1 MSSNSGDGGVATQA
15 QTQQRKPKS
24 KTKAFQ
30 GTGNRLGS
38 ANDPPPHSATASA
51 GSPNHDVDLPAKRV
65 DPSLTTSERERQRVA
80 RLAAAEKRQKASG
93 VSTKKKKTTQNQPL
107 RGPNTEPLMRWNA

>member
-1 MSSNSGDGGVATQA
+1 MALKNYLLSFIGGVFGCHRHKQ
-15 QTQQRKPKS
+15 
-24 KTKAFQ
+24 
-30 GTGNRLGS
+30 GNRLGS
-38 ANDPPPHSATASA
+38 ANDPKPQSAAANT

-65 DPSLTTSERERQRVA
+65 DPSLTNSVRDRQREA

-107 RGPNTEPLMRWNA
+107 RGPNTEPLLRWNA